1 MDHLLLAGSVLGVP
15 LWIVWLVVAIV
26 AIVVEIA
33 TVNMTTIWFAA
44 GALVAL
50 IMNVSNVDSALQVI
64 AFIAVSLLGIAI
76 FIGIVKPRL
85 SKRTRADQATNAD
98 RILDKEG
105 IVTVRIDSVHG
116 TGQILVIGQSWS
128 ARSLDNS
135 VIEVGEKVV
144 VRRFESVYAIVER
157 Y

>member
-1 MDHLLLAGSVLGVP
+1 MNHLLAAGSVLGVP
-15 LWIVWLVVAIV
+15 LWIVWLVIVIV
-26 AIVVEIA
+26 AIVIEIE

-50 IMNVSNVDSALQVI
+50 IMHVSGVDTALQII
-64 AFIAVSLLGIAI
+64 AFVAVSLLGLAI
-76 FIGIVKPRL
+76 FIGLVKPRL

-98 RILDKEG
+98 RIIDKEG
-105 IVTVRIDSVHG
+105 IVTVRIDPVHG

-135 VIEVGEKVV
+135 VIEVGEKVL